1 MDTLDG
7 IYYALLIGNRDY
19 QHLPPLETPFSDI
32 EQIGTL
38 LQERYGFEV
47 TFLRNTTRAQIYAA
61 LFDFGRRMGPNDSFL
76 LYYAR
81 HVLVV
86 ADSCFSGS
94 IARGQSDGKQCI
106 AVSRQRLAA
115 RKSRNV
121 LASGSLEPVVDGQG
135 GGLSAFARAFLA
147 TLGDSHDDFSMGEAF
162 PEIQEMVARNSDQT
176 PVYSYIRNTGDELR
190 DFVFRP
196 TIDEPAT
203 R

>member
-1 MDTLDG
+1 MHSGQQT
-7 IYYALLIGNRDY
+7 
-19 QHLPPLETPFSDI
+19 ET
-32 EQIGTL
+32 G
-38 LQERYGFEV
+38 RKKV
-47 TFLRNTTRAQIYAA
+47 AQC
-61 LFDFGRRMGPNDSFL
+61 
-76 LYYAR
+76 AR
-81 HVLVV
+81 LW
-86 ADSCFSGS
+86 
-94 IARGQSDGKQCI
+94 I
-106 AVSRQRLAA
+106 
-115 RKSRNV
+115 
-121 LASGSLEPVVDGQG
+121 LEPVVDGQG